1 MKSDRNWLGQ
11 AGVIGRGMLSL
22 FLGAVQK
29 YNQTDGA
36 QMAASFAYYAFFAL
50 FPLAVLLIT
59 VGAAFFG
66 DGNGGGESSAKFA
79 QTVITQVKEYL
90 PNVPEVRGE
99 VVRSLEEIWMGRQ
112 KAGWL
117 SFVVLTWSA
126 LQFFQSLVQA
136 VNRAWG
142 TLEFA
147 WWRVPA
153 KSLLMVGIVGSA
165 LFFGGLLP
173 VVWDQ
178 AIEFL
183 RRNIPEQGWSAQLM
197 GDFFRLLRLGV
208 PSVVLFYGLSMF
220 YKIAPQRRTTLRE
233 VWGAALL
240 VTLSLNALQF
250 GFSVY
255 ARAVVAGSSI
265 YGVFGGVML
274 LLLWIYLSGAL
285 VIFGGC
291 LCAAG
296 AQKLAASD
304 VPDGY

>member
-1 MKSDRNWLGQ
+1 
-11 AGVIGRGMLSL
+11 MLSL
-22 FLGAVQK
+22 FWRSFQK
-29 YNQTDGA
+29 YNQTDGGL
-36 QMAASFAYYAFFAL
+36 MAASFAYYAFFAL

-59 VGAAFFG
+59 LGAAFLG

-79 QTVITQVKEYL
+79 QTVIAQVKEYL
-90 PNVPEVRGE
+90 PDVPEVRGE
-99 VVRSLEEIWMGRQ
+99 VVRSLEAIWMGRQ

-165 LFFGGLLP
+165 LFFGVLLP
-173 VVWDQ
+173 AVWDQ

-183 RRNIPEQGWSAQLM
+183 RRNIPEQGWSVQVM
-197 GDFFRLLRLGV
+197 GDFFRLLRLGA
-208 PSVVLFYGLSMF
+208 PGAVLFYGLSMF
-220 YKIAPQRRTTLRE
+220 YKIAPQRRTILRE
-233 VWGAALL
+233 VWGAALF
-240 VTLSLNALQF
+240 VTLSLNVLQF

-255 ARAVVAGSSI
+255 ARAVVRGSSV

-274 LLLWIYLSGAL
+274 LLLWIYLSGVL

-296 AQKLAASD
+296 VEKPSATD
-304 VPDGY
+304 IPGGR